1 MAVNRKIPKSTNKK
15 GSKKMATRKPA
26 NGSSDKKFFDV
37 AKPGKSMPPSTS
49 RPAIVGHRTIL
60 KDPMVN
66 TGVAASGE
74 VSPPIEEPATEKI
87 VSTTAPTLKPLS
99 VSVVSDSDPSPE
111 AEKTAAKPVDAMPEV
126 TSGVEIVPE
135 ADAEEAEESAD
146 IIPVKKTGGET
157 VITPPEHPEQDEAV
171 ETDKPTAD
179 SESKQAETTEPAQST
194 ASTTPAPSEAQP
206 AGSAEA
212 TAEAEAVVAKSEAEK
227 QAEKASEAAAARVAA
242 AEKLIADKTYF
253 VPVGERRTQ
262 RSKKHVGLTLFLC
275 LIGLLALAYLAIDSG
290 MIKTSVDLPVR
301 LFRVE

>member
-1 MAVNRKIPKSTNKK
+1 MAVNRKTRKNQSKK
-15 GSKKMATRKPA
+15 GPKKMATRKPTG
-26 NGSSDKKFFDV
+26 GSSDKKFFDV

-66 TGVAASGE
+66 TELVSSGGVNAPAEESAS
-74 VSPPIEEPATEKI
+74 EKV
-87 VSTTAPTLKPLS
+87 VSTTAPTLKPLN
-99 VSVVSDSDPSPE
+99 VSVTAEGGQVADSLKTANGLADKQPE
-111 AEKTAAKPVDAMPEV
+111 AV
-126 TSGVEIVPE
+126 TTVQVVPE
-135 ADAEEAEESAD
+135 AVPDEDEPASD
-146 IIPVKKTGGET
+146 VIPVKKVGET
-157 VITPPEHPEQDEAV
+157 VIAPPEHQETAQVAEAN
-171 ETDKPTAD
+171 EAGSDNDANSDQP
-179 SESKQAETTEPAQST
+179 ST
-194 ASTTPAPSEAQP
+194 SPQPPAPSSNSAQP

-227 QAEKASEAAAARVAA
+227 QAEKASEAVAARVEV
-242 AEKLIADKTYF
+242 AEKLIAEKTYF
-253 VPVGERRTQ
+253 VPVGERRAQ

>member
-1 MAVNRKIPKSTNKK
+1 
-15 GSKKMATRKPA
+15 MATRKPA

-66 TGVAASGE
+66 TGAVASGE
-74 VSPPIEEPATEKI
+74 VSPSTEEPTTEKV

-99 VSVVSDSDPSPE
+99 VSVTSASDPSPE
-111 AEKTAAKPVDAMPEV
+111 AEKTAVKPVDAMPEA
-126 TSGVEIVPE
+126 TSGVKIVPE

-157 VITPPEHPEQDEAV
+157 VIAPPEHPEQEG
-171 ETDKPTAD
+171 T
-179 SESKQAETTEPAQST
+179 AETTESTQST
-194 ASTTPAPSEAQP
+194 ASTTLEPSEAQP
-206 AGSAEA
+206 AGSTEA

-227 QAEKASEAAAARVAA
+227 QAEKASEAAAARVAI

-253 VPVGERRTQ
+253 VPVGERRAQ

-290 MIKTSVDLPVR
+290 MVKTSVELPVR